1 VAVAVAA
8 GNAAAQ
14 VTSSTDWAWKPIV
27 SQKGVSIEYLFY
39 SEKGPKD
46 EGVVLKIINTGA
58 QAANYDFVIIFK
70 GQDSVAE
77 RRVSGRVG
85 PKRFITGESEG
96 LYWTP
101 FERGISIGEIGI
113 RGLKIK

>member
-1 VAVAVAA
+1 M
-8 GNAAAQ
+8 
-14 VTSSTDWAWKPIV
+14 

-46 EGVVLKIINTGA
+46 EGVVLKIVNTRTEA
-58 QAANYDFVIIFK
+58 VNYDFVIIFK
-70 GQDSVAE
+70 GQKSVAE

-85 PKRFITGESEG
+85 PKQFVTGESEG

-101 FERGISIGEIGI
+101 FERGVSIGEIVI

>member
-1 VAVAVAA
+1 MVVAVAA

-27 SQKGVSIEYLFY
+27 SQNGLSIEYLFY

-46 EGVVLKIINTGA
+46 EGVVLKIINRRD
-58 QAANYDFVIIFK
+58 QAASYDFVIIFK
-70 GQDSVAE
+70 GQESVAE

-85 PKRFITGESEG
+85 PKQFVTGESEG

-101 FERGISIGEIGI
+101 FESGISIGEIGI
-113 RGLKIK
+113 RGLKVK